1 MKLGWSKTA
10 NNNLTLLS
18 KIPDNLRAKLT
29 KVCQIP
35 YAELY
40 EQTTDEANSLQDAL
54 EEILVLFADG
64 NLTLGHIRH
73 VWMALIL
80 AIVVRPTV
88 EHYQPNNYFPDA
100 TIEKITLWL
109 LLETI
114 KTVVGSETSEVQFS
128 SFDKLDTRSITT
140 SSSPENLAS
149 FQIFYEVVDVYINA
163 LKTIDESQSLAALIN
178 ILDDCLEGY
187 AIFPGSDGRRE
198 LLNWWL
204 LDVVPAAWYLLPP
217 NFVYVIDSSP
227 TSEKIVAHQKK
238 MMDKISSLIWLVILK
253 AKKKKPYLNENN
265 LIDLNV
271 KKNNNLNLDS
281 NLSISV
287 YKPNQPIRC
296 S

>member
-18 KIPDNLRAKLT
+18 KIPDNLKAKLT

>member
-18 KIPDNLRAKLT
+18 KIPDNLKAKLT

-40 EQTTDEANSLQDAL
+40 EQTTDEVNSLQDAL